1 MVSVIGPTCA
11 SCVRGRRSAPD
22 ELGGSPSGLEHLISR
37 RSLSGMLHMWTRT
50 GSHRF
55 PGDPSYAFALLQDP
69 GRAGKISPWRSCRC
83 CPQATQAEGL
93 NGYIISRLTQGLSI
107 RCLRFTSGVT
117 ATNARLASGWRA
129 APLPG
134 GGRTLWIASKGFR
147 LHSIL
152 LSRTSPVERVVYAKR
167 PFAGPT
173 QVLDYVGRYTHRVAI
188 SNNRLLSMDGDKV
201 CFRWKDYRDGNRQ
214 KTMTLG
220 GDEFI
225 RRFLIHVLPD
235 GFHRIRYFGFLGNCH
250 RARKLARCRKL
261 LGMASAV
268 PAADPPADYRDRF
281 EALTGQS
288 LRQCPHCHAGIMVV
302 IDCIARPKVCQ
313 PGPDTS

>member
-1 MVSVIGPTCA
+1 M
-11 SCVRGRRSAPD
+11 
-22 ELGGSPSGLEHLISR
+22 ISR

-83 CPQATQAEGL
+83 CPRATQAEGL

-117 ATNARLASGWRA
+117 ATHARLASGWRA

-152 LSRTSPVERVVYAKR
+152 LSRTSPVARVVYAKR
-167 PFAGPT
+167 PFAGPE
-173 QVLDYVGRYTHRVAI
+173 QVLTYLGRVHPPRRTLQLSPDPARRRPG
-188 SNNRLLSMDGDKV
+188 RLHLERLPPSTERPKA
-201 CFRWKDYRDGNRQ
+201 
-214 KTMTLG
+214 MTLAA
-220 GDEFI
+220 DEFI
-225 RRFLIHVLPD
+225 RRFLLHTVPD
-235 GFHRIRYFGFLGNCH
+235 GFHRIRHVGFLANGH
-250 RARKLARCRKL
+250 RTEKLALCQAL
-261 LGMASAV
+261 LACSA
-268 PAADPPADYRDRF
+268 
-281 EALTGQS
+281 T
-288 LRQCPHCHAGIMVV
+288 IWMVISDNQDDV
-302 IDCIARPKVCQ
+302 W
-313 PGPDTS
+313 